1 MKSDDDKWK
10 VDSGNQMQ
18 NGSEYQ
24 KWKVKSDKFTME
36 SGKLKR
42 KVGSEKRKK

>member
-1 MKSDDDKWK
+1 MTNGKWIVEIK
-10 VDSGNQMQ
+10 MQ

-24 KWKVKSDKFTME
+24 KWKVKSDKFTVE